1 MGEREAAR
9 AIQGEGA
16 APEGWRGVY
25 ATGAVGAKCGVEL
38 AELGLARALVAC
50 ARGLAGGGAGV
61 AGRASEGE
69 VEQARRRAFDPKA
82 GRVASHELGR
92 EACGVLFGRPSEPG
106 RWVWTHSAEL
116 PNIAVGTD
124 RFTLDPGAWVRADA
138 LARAHGLA
146 VLGFWHTHAGSP
158 RPSAADTRAAW
169 PGSLHVIAS
178 ARGSVRVWR
187 RHAGAT

>member
-16 APEGWRGVY
+16 APEGWREVY
-25 ATGAVGAKCGVEL
+25 ATGAARAKCGVEL
-38 AELGLARALVAC
+38 AGLGLGRALVAC
-50 ARGLAGGGAGV
+50 ARSV
-61 AGRASEGE
+61 AG
-69 VEQARRRAFDPKA
+69 
-82 GRVASHELGR
+82 

-106 RWVWTHSAEL
+106 RRVWTHSAEL

-146 VLGFWHTHAGSP
+146 VLGFWHTHAGAP
-158 RPSAADTRAAW
+158 RPSAADTGAAW
-169 PGSLHVIAS
+169 PSSLHLIAS
-178 ARGSVRVWR
+178 ARGSVRAWR
-187 RHAGAT
+187 RVTSGQR